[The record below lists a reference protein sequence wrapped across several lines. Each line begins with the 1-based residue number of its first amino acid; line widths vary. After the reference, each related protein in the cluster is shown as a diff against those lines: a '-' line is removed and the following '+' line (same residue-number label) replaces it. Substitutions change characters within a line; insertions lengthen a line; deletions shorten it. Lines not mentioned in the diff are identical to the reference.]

1 VIRLTP
7 IRVSAIHWPI
17 QVKAM
22 LDASYA
28 RAKALLNTHRH
39 DLDVLAKALLEHE
52 TLTGPEI
59 TDLLSGK
66 KLKKP
71 KLTTERNRPSSANL
85 LKGSS
90 LAGASQ

>member
-1 VIRLTP
+1 
-7 IRVSAIHWPI
+7 
-17 QVKAM
+17 M
-22 LDASYA
+22 LDASYG
-28 RAKALLNTHRH
+28 RAKSLLSSHRH
-39 DLDVLAKALLEHE
+39 ELDILAKALLEHE

-90 LAGASQ
+90 LAASP